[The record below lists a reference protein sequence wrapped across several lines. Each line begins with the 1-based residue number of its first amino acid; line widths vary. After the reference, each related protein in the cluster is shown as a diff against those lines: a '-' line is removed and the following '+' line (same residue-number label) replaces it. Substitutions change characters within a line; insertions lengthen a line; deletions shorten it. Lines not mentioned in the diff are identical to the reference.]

1 MNAAQ
6 RQVAADPW
14 TKPLGLSHKL
24 TYREV
29 NIIAQSADRRGHCPI
44 S

>member
-14 TKPLGLSHKL
+14 TKPIGLSHKL
-24 TYREV
+24 T
-29 NIIAQSADRRGHCPI
+29 
-44 S
+44 